1 MKIKGGMKESKKSTE
16 IEEVKKQ
23 KESQGGNEERKH

>member
-1 MKIKGGMKESKKSTE
+1 MNEGMKIKGGMKESKKSTE

-23 KESQGGNEERKH
+23 KES